1 VRFIS
6 QNKISNRFFLQD
18 LANQGMFFLMMIDY
32 QVEIEPCTEK
42 QIDNEGDVLQYSILS
57 LSRIRIVKDR
67 FFLFD
72 FVNYNVLFNI

>member
-1 VRFIS
+1 MYV
-6 QNKISNRFFLQD
+6 FFNDDWLSGRNWALYRKADQ
-18 LANQGMFFLMMIDY
+18 
-32 QVEIEPCTEK
+32 
-42 QIDNEGDVLQYSILS
+42 DNEGDVLQYSILS